1 MKLTNKP
8 CELILA
14 LDVESLKDAKAILK
28 NIGPKLK
35 WVKIG
40 LQLFTLYGPS
50 IVQEISDLGYNVFL
64 DLKFHDIPNQVASAI
79 RSLKGLPIGLLTLH
93 TSGGEEMMHWACQ
106 AQKDIEHSLQLIGI
120 TVLTSMDENSLQSI
134 GINAS
139 PSEQV
144 LRLGE
149 LGIKSG
155 LQGLVCS
162 PLELSLLREKLGP
175 NPILITPGIRPFK
188 SDSNEQKR
196 IMTPCDAVLAGA
208 SYIVVGRPI
217 IKAADPAEALE
228 EILNEMHNA

>member
-1 MKLTNKP
+1 MKLTNRP

-14 LDVESLKDAKAILK
+14 LDVESLNDAKKMLN

-50 IVQEISDLGYNVFL
+50 IVHQIADLGYNIFL

-79 RSLKGLPIGLLTLH
+79 KSLKNLPIGLLTLH
-93 TSGGEEMMHWACQ
+93 TSGGEEMMRWACK
-106 AQKDIEHSLQLIGI
+106 AQKDIAHSMQLIGI
-120 TVLTSMDENSLQSI
+120 TVLTSMDTNSLQSI
-134 GINAS
+134 GINDS
-139 PSEQV
+139 PEKQV
-144 LRLGE
+144 LRLSE

-162 PLELSLLREKLGP
+162 PLELTPLREKLGP
-175 NPILITPGIRPFK
+175 DPLLITPGIRPLK

-196 IMTPCDAVLAGA
+196 IMTPQDAVLAGA
-208 SYIVVGRPI
+208 SYIVIGRPI
-217 IKAADPAEALE
+217 TQAPDPAEALE
-228 EILNEMHNA
+228 AILNEMSHA